1 MFILSRAFNLFKV
14 QADTDLSEASAFKS
28 AFSNVVNLLMLVQ
41 SLILGL
47 HTLIS
52 EDSVLSYV
60 NLVFSLFFVTYF
72 VVTYIVR
79 LDKFV
84 NTIDRIAIFLYFIVV
99 YITCAK
105 YAIVGVTISIYPF
118 IAIILHGRHVGA
130 ILSFIQ
136 SGIVLAYYF
145 FATSFLSPE
154 ATRVYSLEGTL
165 TIFFLQIISVF
176 IYYVAVRW
184 LSGLVYDKNREVA
197 ILNEELRNQR
207 DLTDRLAQCV
217 DKPLRDISEAS
228 AIMVGERL
236 NPMQTELSSI
246 IRSSSLNAINNV
258 NSVRKSTQL
267 SIPIVPAEFVK
278 FNIYSMLGG
287 MLKLYRPQ
295 DPQYVHNFAL
305 GHGVPEVI
313 KGNSILTRQIFLNIF
328 DAIDS
333 RMGLTKCDMKISV
346 SREDALVNDVV
357 LRFSIQFG
365 RSIEIDRREVVN
377 GESFV
382 VDAVGL
388 GVTKRIVE
396 SEGGSMTVTVEDKK
410 LRVEFTIKYYP
421 VTEDDEVDSEVLRAA
436 RASLNASLPMRLAT
450 LMVVTANDNLWKT
463 VNSGLSPYFAQVKR
477 ADTVEHAVRVF
488 SNNLI
493 DVVLADKAVEGIRNG
508 LIVETLR
515 DAESGLVRK
524 VPIIGLVSPQSPE
537 QMAAFS
543 LSGFD
548 SCVLLP
554 FDSVEAC
561 GVIHSYFD

>member
-28 AFSNVVNLLMLVQ
+28 AFSNVVNLLMLMQ

-72 VVTYIVR
+72 VVTYIVK
-79 LDKFV
+79 LGKFV
-84 NTIDRIAIFLYFIVV
+84 NMVDRIAIFFYFIVV
-99 YITCAK
+99 YVTCAK
-105 YAIVGVTISIYPF
+105 YAVVGVTITIYPF

-136 SGIVLAYYF
+136 SGIILAYYF
-145 FATSFLSPE
+145 FALNFMPPA

-165 TIFFLQIISVF
+165 TIFFLQIVSIF

-197 ILNEELRNQR
+197 ILNEDLRNQR

-228 AIMVGERL
+228 AIMVSERL
-236 NPMQTELSSI
+236 NPMQAELSSI

-305 GHGVPEVI
+305 GNGVPEVI

-328 DAIDS
+328 DAIDNH
-333 RMGLTKCDMKISV
+333 MGLAKCDMKITV
-346 SREDALVNDVV
+346 SRDDAMVNDIV
-357 LRFSIQFG
+357 LRFSILFG
-365 RSIEIDRREVVN
+365 KTIEFDRREVVN
-377 GESFV
+377 GENPIIE
-382 VDAVGL
+382 AVGL

-396 SEGGSMTVTVEDKK
+396 SEGGAMTVAVEDKK
-410 LRVEFTIKYYP
+410 LRVEFTVKYFAASD
-421 VTEDDEVDSEVLRAA
+421 DDEVDPEVIRSA
-436 RASLNASLPMRLAT
+436 RASLNSAIPMRQACL
-450 LMVVTANDNLWKT
+450 LVVTANDSLWKT
-463 VNSGLSPYFAQVKR
+463 IYNGVSPFFAQVKR

-493 DVVLADKAVEGIRNG
+493 DVVLADKSVEGIRNG

-515 DAESGLVRK
+515 DVESGIVRK

-561 GVIHSYFD
+561 GVIRSCFE

>member
-28 AFSNVVNLLMLVQ
+28 AFSNVVNLLMLMQ

-47 HTLIS
+47 HTLIC

-72 VVTYIVR
+72 VVTYIVK
-79 LDKFV
+79 LGKFV
-84 NTIDRIAIFLYFIVV
+84 NMVDRIAIFFYFIVV
-99 YITCAK
+99 YVTCAK
-105 YAIVGVTISIYPF
+105 YAIVGVTITIYPF

-136 SGIVLAYYF
+136 SGIILAYYF
-145 FATSFLSPE
+145 FASSFMDPA

-165 TIFFLQIISVF
+165 TIFFLQIVSIF

-197 ILNEELRNQR
+197 ILNEDLRNQR

-228 AIMVGERL
+228 AIMVSERL
-236 NPMQTELSSI
+236 NPMQAELSSI

-305 GHGVPEVI
+305 GNGVPEVI

-328 DAIDS
+328 DAIDNH
-333 RMGLTKCDMKISV
+333 MGLAKCDMKISV
-346 SREDALVNDVV
+346 SRDDAMVNDIV
-357 LRFSIQFG
+357 LRFSILFG
-365 RSIEIDRREVVN
+365 KTIEFDRREVVN
-377 GESFV
+377 GENPII
-382 VDAVGL
+382 DAVGL

-396 SEGGSMTVTVEDKK
+396 SEGGVLTVAVEDKK
-410 LRVEFTIKYYP
+410 LRVEFIVKYFAAS
-421 VTEDDEVDSEVLRAA
+421 EDDEVAPEVLRSA
-436 RASLNASLPMRLAT
+436 RASLNAAIPMRQACL
-450 LMVVTANDNLWKT
+450 LVVTANDNLWKT
-463 VNSGLSPYFAQVKR
+463 INSGIGPFFAQVKR
-477 ADTVEHAVRVF
+477 ADSVEHAVRVF
-488 SNNLI
+488 TNNLI
-493 DVVLADKAVEGIRNG
+493 DVVLADKSVEGIRNG
-508 LIVETLR
+508 LIVEALR
-515 DAESGLVRK
+515 DAESGIVRK

-561 GVIHSYFD
+561 GVIRSYFE

>member
-1 MFILSRAFNLFKV
+1 MFILSRAFNLFNV

-28 AFSNVVNLLMLVQ
+28 AFSNVVNLLMLMQ

-47 HTLIS
+47 HTLIC

-72 VVTYIVR
+72 VVTYIVK
-79 LDKFV
+79 LGKFV
-84 NTIDRIAIFLYFIVV
+84 NMVDRIAIFFYFIVV
-99 YITCAK
+99 YVTCAK
-105 YAIVGVTISIYPF
+105 YAVVGVTITIYPF

-136 SGIVLAYYF
+136 SGIILAYYF
-145 FATSFLSPE
+145 FASSFMDPA

-165 TIFFLQIISVF
+165 TIFFLQIVSIF

-197 ILNEELRNQR
+197 ILNEDLRNQR

-228 AIMVGERL
+228 AIMVSERL
-236 NPMQTELSSI
+236 NPMQAELSSI

-305 GHGVPEVI
+305 GNGVPEVI

-328 DAIDS
+328 DAIDNH
-333 RMGLTKCDMKISV
+333 MGLAKCDMKISV
-346 SREDALVNDVV
+346 SRDDAMVNDIV
-357 LRFSIQFG
+357 LRFSILFG
-365 RSIEIDRREVVN
+365 KTIEFDRREVVN
-377 GESFV
+377 GENPII
-382 VDAVGL
+382 DAVGL
-388 GVTKRIVE
+388 GVTQRIVE
-396 SEGGSMTVTVEDKK
+396 SEGGILTVAVEDKK
-410 LRVEFTIKYYP
+410 LRVEFTVKYFAAS
-421 VTEDDEVDSEVLRAA
+421 EDDEVAPEVLRSA
-436 RASLNASLPMRLAT
+436 RASLNAAIPMRQACL
-450 LMVVTANDNLWKT
+450 LVVTANDSLWKT
-463 VNSGLSPYFAQVKR
+463 INSGIGPFFAQVKR
-477 ADTVEHAVRVF
+477 ADSVEHAVRVF
-488 SNNLI
+488 TNNLI
-493 DVVLADKAVEGIRNG
+493 DVVLADKSVEGIRNG
-508 LIVETLR
+508 LIVDALR
-515 DAESGLVRK
+515 DAESGIVRK

-561 GVIHSYFD
+561 GVIRSYFE

>member
-28 AFSNVVNLLMLVQ
+28 AFSNVVNLLMLMQ

-72 VVTYIVR
+72 VVTYIVK
-79 LDKFV
+79 LGKFV
-84 NTIDRIAIFLYFIVV
+84 NMVDRIAIFFYFIVV
-99 YITCAK
+99 YVTCAK
-105 YAIVGVTISIYPF
+105 YAVVGVTITIYPF

-136 SGIVLAYYF
+136 SGIILAYYF
-145 FATSFLSPE
+145 LASNFMPPA

-165 TIFFLQIISVF
+165 TIFFLQIVSIF

-197 ILNEELRNQR
+197 ILNEDLRNQR

-228 AIMVGERL
+228 AIMVSERL
-236 NPMQTELSSI
+236 NPMQAELSSI

-305 GHGVPEVI
+305 GNGVPEVI

-328 DAIDS
+328 DAIDNH
-333 RMGLTKCDMKISV
+333 MGLAKCDMKITV
-346 SREDALVNDVV
+346 SRDDAMVNDIV
-357 LRFSIQFG
+357 LRFSILFG
-365 RSIEIDRREVVN
+365 KTIEFDRREVVN
-377 GESFV
+377 GENPV
-382 VDAVGL
+382 IDA
-388 GVTKRIVE
+388 
-396 SEGGSMTVTVEDKK
+396 
-410 LRVEFTIKYYP
+410 
-421 VTEDDEVDSEVLRAA
+421 
-436 RASLNASLPMRLAT
+436 
-450 LMVVTANDNLWKT
+450 VVTANDSLWKT
-463 VNSGLSPYFAQVKR
+463 IYNGISPFFAQVKR

-493 DVVLADKAVEGIRNG
+493 DVVLADKSVEGIRNG

-515 DAESGLVRK
+515 DAESGIVRK

-561 GVIHSYFD
+561 GVIRSYFE